1 MKAGVWMLGLCGLWA
16 AGGAWGAECLP
27 AGNPERLL
35 FDIPAQTLQR
45 DLPVGSVVWQGT
57 RQVQQAAS
65 LAPCAGAEDVRLNL
79 QGGDSGLKSGN
90 SAVYGTTISGLG
102 YALDTDAA
110 FSGGWP
116 ASGTLAA
123 GKRQISLRLVV
134 TGPLA
139 SGVLTTETLARRTV
153 NGLPVLDIALQ
164 KPVAITR
171 LACELQGGRHRTVA
185 LGEVARSDFRG
196 MGSTRG
202 EQPFLL
208 DLACDAGA
216 QVNIQFDGIAADG
229 DMPGVL
235 TLTHPEAQES
245 ARGVGVQLLYRGA
258 PLALGERLPLETAQ
272 QGLRSYPF
280 SARYYQTQSQIA
292 AGEANAVATFSL
304 TYQ

>member
-1 MKAGVWMLGLCGLWA
+1 M
-16 AGGAWGAECLP
+16 
-27 AGNPERLL
+27 
-35 FDIPAQTLQR
+35 
-45 DLPVGSVVWQGT
+45 GSVVWQGT

-65 LAPCAGAEDVRLNL
+65 LAPCEGAEEARLNL
-79 QGGDSGLKSGN
+79 LGSDSGLKSGN

-116 ASGTLAA
+116 ASGAIAA
-123 GKRQISLRLVV
+123 GRRQISLRLVV
-134 TGPLA
+134 TGPLS
-139 SGVLTTETLARRTV
+139 SGVLTAETLARRTL
-153 NGLPVLDIALQ
+153 NGQAVLDIALQ
-164 KPVAITR
+164 KPVAIAR
-171 LACELQGGRHRTVA
+171 LACELQGSRHRTVA

-196 MGSTRG
+196 VGSTRG

-216 QVNIQFDGIAADG
+216 RVNIQFDGIAADG

-235 TLTHPEAQES
+235 ALVNPDEQSS

-258 PLALGERLPLETAQ
+258 PLVLGERLPLETAL

-280 SARYYQTQSQIA
+280 SARYYQTQPQIA

>member
-16 AGGAWGAECLP
+16 AASVSGAECP
-27 AGNPERLL
+27 QVSTPERLS
-35 FDIPAQTLQR
+35 FDIPATTLQR

-57 RQVQQAAS
+57 RQVQQPAS
-65 LAPCAGAEDVRLNL
+65 LAPCEGAEEARLNL
-79 QGGDSGLKSGN
+79 LGSDSGLKSGN
-90 SAVYGTTISGLG
+90 SAVYDTNVGGLG
-102 YALDTDAA
+102 YALDTSAS
-110 FSGGWP
+110 FSDGWP
-116 ASGTLAA
+116 ANGAMAA
-123 GKRQISLRLVV
+123 GKEQVSLRLVV

-139 SGVLTTETLARRTV
+139 SGVLGAEILAQRSV
-153 NGLPVLDIALQ
+153 NGKPVLQIALQ

-171 LACELQGGRHRTVA
+171 LACELQGSRHRTVA
-185 LGEVARSDFRG
+185 LGEVARSDFHG
-196 MGSTRG
+196 VGSTRG

-216 QVNIQFDGIAADG
+216 RVNIQFDGIAAGSDA
-229 DMPGVL
+229 PGVL
-235 TLTHPEAQES
+235 ALVSPDVQTS

-258 PLALGERLPLETAQ
+258 PLALGERLPLETAP

-280 SARYYQTQSQIA
+280 SARYYQTQPQIA